1 MEWFV
6 YAVGFGLGS
15 SILFFP
21 LTSMAMRKS
30 YGYKFTDGRHIV
42 LFLLSAPIIGISQV
56 IINPPGSPLSLKEI
70 VSTFAVPVIVSAI
83 LIHIAYRKKFP

>member
-6 YAVGFGLGS
+6 DAVGFGLVG

-30 YGYKFTDGRHIV
+30 YGYKFMDGKHIV
-42 LFLLSAPIIGISQV
+42 LFLLSAPIIGISQA
-56 IINPPGSPLSLKEI
+56 IINPPGSQSKEI
-70 VSTFAVPVIVSAI
+70 EILSTFAVPIFVSAI
-83 LIHIAYRKKFP
+83 LIHIAYRKKL